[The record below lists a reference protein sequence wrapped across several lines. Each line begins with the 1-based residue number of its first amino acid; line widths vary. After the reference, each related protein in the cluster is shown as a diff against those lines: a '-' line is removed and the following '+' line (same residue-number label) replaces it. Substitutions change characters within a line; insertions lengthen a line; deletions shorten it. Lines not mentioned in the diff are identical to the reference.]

1 MRILGLVTEYNPF
14 HNGHLHHLQASKA
27 LTGAELTVAVMSG
40 HFLQRGLPALTDKWS
55 RAEMAVNA
63 GVDLV
68 VELPVIYAC
77 ASAEHFAG
85 ASISLLHALGAQDLC
100 FGSEDGDIT
109 PLLTTA
115 RILAEEPPA
124 FKESLRLHLDQG
136 LSFPEARE
144 NALQAVQTSGPSLMN
159 LPNNILGLEY
169 CKAIL
174 KQGISMTPHTITR
187 IGTGYHSTEIVGHIC
202 SATAIRKMIS
212 MDDRPSAFQAVM
224 PTEAAALLNAARQ
237 AGNIAFIDRLFQ
249 IFQYLLRTVPAVRG
263 LKIADCDHG
272 LWNRMTEAA
281 ETAVNY
287 SELIRKIKTKRYT
300 LTRIQRVLTALLL
313 DIQSDTRERLGP
325 PRYIRILG
333 TSPAGREYLKGY
345 KKHGELPLINN
356 LSRFHTQDTL
366 LTEMLAYDIL
376 ATDLFSLSLENPQ
389 LRILGKDHL
398 MKRPYIGG

>member
-1 MRILGLVTEYNPF
+1 MRILGLITEYNPF
-14 HNGHLHHLQASKA
+14 HNGHLHHLESAKA
-27 LTGAELTVAVMSG
+27 LTGADLTIAVMSG
-40 HFLQRGLPALTDKWS
+40 HFLQRGLPALTDKWT
-55 RAEMAVNA
+55 RAEMAVSA

-68 VELPVIYAC
+68 VELPVIYAS

-85 ASISLLHALGAQDLC
+85 AGVALIHALGATDLC
-100 FGSEDGDIT
+100 FGSEDGEIG
-109 PLLTTA
+109 PLLA
-115 RILAEEPPA
+115 MAKILVEEPPA
-124 FKESLRLHLDQG
+124 FKEALRFHLDEG

-144 NALQAVQTSGPSLMN
+144 YALQAVRFSEPSLMN

-174 KQGISMTPHTITR
+174 SQGIPMIPHTITR
-187 IGTGYHSTEIVGHIC
+187 IGTGYHSTEVAGNIC

-212 MDDRPSAFQAVM
+212 TDERPAAFAAVM
-224 PTEAAALLNAARQ
+224 PSEAAALMNAARQ
-237 AGNIAFIDRLFQ
+237 AGNIAFADRLFQ

-281 ETAVNY
+281 QTAVSY
-287 SELIRKIKTKRYT
+287 SDLIRRIKTRRYT

-313 DIQSDTRERLGP
+313 DIRSDTRERLGP
-325 PRYIRILG
+325 PRYVRILG
-333 TSPAGREYLKGY
+333 TSPTGREYLKKY

-356 LSRFHTQDTL
+356 LSRFHTQDPL

-376 ATDLFSLSLENPQ
+376 ATDLFSLALENPE
-389 LRILGKDHL
+389 LRTLGKDHL
-398 MKRPYIGG
+398 MKRPYIGA